1 MTTLNDG
8 LVNLVSGLGTTRDKA
23 GQSQYYVAPMSDQ
36 ELVTAYYASALAR
49 RIVDMPAEDACREW
63 REWSAETAE
72 VGLIE
77 AEEKRLGLQVK
88 TLEAQRLARLFGGAA
103 LFIGTADI
111 QGRNQDA
118 LQEPLRYDTIK
129 RGGLRYVEVLTSRQL
144 TPGPLSDKLGDGT
157 FGKPEYW
164 QLSTTSNAGLRIHP
178 SRLSIFHGVEPLRDY
193 STGLMTGWGAS
204 VLQGGL
210 DAIKRVDEAAG
221 NVASLIFEAKV
232 DVFGIPDLMLNL
244 ARGDEYTQE
253 LLKRLTLAATAKG
266 INGMLIKDAL
276 ETYEQ
281 KTASFGTLD
290 TLIDRF
296 MQLCSAAYGIP
307 MTLLFGMSPGGLNAS
322 GASDTRGYYDAI
334 RVHQTMRVEPATYG
348 LDECLVRSALG
359 ARPDDVHYNWRSLW
373 QPTAKEKAEV
383 GKIIADTIVA
393 MDGLLADEVRAST
406 AVNAL
411 TESGAFPGLEA
422 AVLEYGQA
430 LPDEAEEVDGEDTP
444 DAV

>member
-1 MTTLNDG
+1 ML
-8 LVNLVSGLGTTRDKA
+8 K
-23 GQSQYYVAPMSDQ
+23 
-36 ELVTAYYASALAR
+36 
-49 RIVDMPAEDACREW
+49 
-63 REWSAETAE
+63 
-72 VGLIE
+72 
-77 AEEKRLGLQVK
+77 
-88 TLEAQRLARLFGGAA
+88 
-103 LFIGTADI
+103 
-111 QGRNQDA
+111 
-118 LQEPLRYDTIK
+118 
-129 RGGLRYVEVLTSRQL
+129 
-144 TPGPLSDKLGDGT
+144 
-157 FGKPEYW
+157 
-164 QLSTTSNAGLRIHP
+164 
-178 SRLSIFHGVEPLRDY
+178 
-193 STGLMTGWGAS
+193 
-204 VLQGGL
+204 GGL

-232 DVFGIPDLMLNL
+232 DVFGIPDLMQNL
-244 ARGDEYTQE
+244 ATRGDEYTQE
-253 LLKRLTLAATAKG
+253 ILKRLTLAATAKG

-281 KTASFGTLD
+281 KSASFGTLD

-334 RVHQTMRVEPATYG
+334 RVHQTMRVEPAIYG

-359 ARPDDVHYNWRSLW
+359 SRPDDVHYNWRSLW

-383 GKIIADTIVA
+383 GKIIADTIVSL
-393 MDGLLADEVRAST
+393 DGLLADEVRAST

-430 LPDEAEEVDGEDTP
+430 LPDEAEEVEGEDTP
-444 DAV
+444 SRESEETPDAV